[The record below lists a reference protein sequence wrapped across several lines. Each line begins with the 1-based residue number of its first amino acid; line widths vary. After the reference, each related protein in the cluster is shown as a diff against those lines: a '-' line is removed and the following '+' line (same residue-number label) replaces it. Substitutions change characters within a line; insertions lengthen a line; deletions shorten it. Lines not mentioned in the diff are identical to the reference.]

1 MPIRLRRILLPAL
14 FALLAAFPAAAQ
26 SVRAVVTDAGTGAP
40 LAEAMVRV
48 LSPDGVLSGAA
59 FTDAS
64 GTAGVRV
71 RGMGTFR
78 VAVERSGYRPTSVE
92 GVAVA
97 RGATVVVPVRMATLP
112 LSMDTVVVVAQSPN
126 ERGRGAFER
135 RRAMGH
141 GVFLDSAYIA
151 QRYQGARYPTDYL
164 QGVPGIRLDRSGPRG
179 EPRPQSLRGW
189 RCMVLMMDGRPLE
202 LTLFDGH
209 RRTIQQILRPSD
221 VVAME
226 VYREYDEV
234 PPEFRKYAVQGPYNC
249 GMYIYWTRVR
259 W

>member
-1 MPIRLRRILLPAL
+1 MPIRLPRILLPAL
-14 FALLAAFPAAAQ
+14 FALLAASPAAAQ
-26 SVRAVVTDAGTGAP
+26 SVRAVVTDATGAP

-48 LSPDGVLSGAA
+48 LAPDGVLSGAA

-64 GTAGVRV
+64 GTAVVRV

-97 RGATVVVPVRMATLP
+97 RGATVVVPVRMATVP
-112 LSMDTVVVVAQSPN
+112 LSMDTVVVIAASPD
-126 ERGRGAFER
+126 ERGRGGFER
-135 RRAMGH
+135 RRALGR
-141 GVFLDSAYIA
+141 GVFLDSAYIK
-151 QRYQGARYPTDYL
+151 QRYEGARYPTDYL
-164 QGVPGIRLDRSGPRG
+164 QDVPGIQLDRSGPLG
-179 EPRPQSLRGW
+179 EPRPRSLRGW
-189 RCMVLMMDGRPLE
+189 RCMVLLVDGRPVGLIPNG
-202 LTLFDGH
+202 FH
-209 RRTIQQILRPSD
+209 RRTIQQIIRPSD

-234 PPEFRKYAVQGPYNC
+234 PPEFRGSARQGMYNC
-249 GMYIYWTRVR
+249 GVYIYWTRVR

>member
-1 MPIRLRRILLPAL
+1 MPFRLRRILLPAL
-14 FALLAAFPAAAQ
+14 FALLAAVPAAAQ
-26 SVRAVVTDAGTGAP
+26 SVRAVVTDAATGAP

-48 LSPDGVLSGAA
+48 LAPDGVLSGAA

-64 GTAGVRV
+64 GTAVVRV
-71 RGMGTFR
+71 RGMGTYR
-78 VAVERSGYRPTSVE
+78 VAVERSGYRPASVE
-92 GVAVA
+92 DVAVA
-97 RGATVVVPVRMATLP
+97 RGATVVVPLRMAILP

-126 ERGRGAFER
+126 ERGRGGFER
-135 RRAMGH
+135 RRAMGR

-151 QRYQGARYPTDYL
+151 QRYQGARWPTDYL

-189 RCMVLMMDGRPLE
+189 RCMVLMLDGRPLE

-209 RRTIQQILRPSD
+209 RRTIQQIIRPSD

-249 GMYIYWTRVR
+249 GAYMYWTRVR

>member
-1 MPIRLRRILLPAL
+1 MPIRLPRILLPAL
-14 FALLAAFPAAAQ
+14 FALLAASPAAAQ
-26 SVRAVVTDAGTGAP
+26 SVRAVVTDAATGAP

-48 LSPDGVLSGAA
+48 LAPDGVLSGAA

-64 GTAGVRV
+64 GTAVVRV
-71 RGMGTFR
+71 RGMGTYR
-78 VAVERSGYRPTSVE
+78 VAVERSGYRRASVE
-92 GVAVA
+92 DVAVA
-97 RGATVVVPVRMATLP
+97 RGATVVVPLRMSILP

-126 ERGRGAFER
+126 ERGRGGFER
-135 RRAMGH
+135 RRAMGR

-151 QRYQGARYPTDYL
+151 QRYQGARWPTDYL

-189 RCMVLMMDGRPLE
+189 RCMVLMLDGRPLE

-209 RRTIQQILRPSD
+209 RRTIQQIIRPSD

-226 VYREYDEV
+226 IYREYDEV
-234 PPEFRKYAVQGPYNC
+234 PPEFRRYAVQGPYNC
-249 GMYIYWTRVR
+249 GAYMYWTRVR